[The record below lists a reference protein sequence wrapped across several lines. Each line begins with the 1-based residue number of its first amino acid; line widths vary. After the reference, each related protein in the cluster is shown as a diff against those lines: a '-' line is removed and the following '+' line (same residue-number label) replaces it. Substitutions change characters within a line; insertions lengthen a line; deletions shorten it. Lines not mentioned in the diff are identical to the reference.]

1 MASPFIIPNRNA
13 GYSAPKSPYENQ
25 WVASA
30 RDYKLKQQG
39 VATPAL
45 PKGKPPVQKPAPIT
59 HDGAESQSSQ
69 REELKALAKK
79 STKQVREWLREQVEA
94 LDDSSSD

>member
-13 GYSAPKSPYENQ
+13 GYSSPKSPYENQ

-30 RDYKLKQQG
+30 REYKLKQQG
-39 VATPAL
+39 VPTPAL
-45 PKGKPPVQKPAPIT
+45 PKGKPPVQKPTPIVEEP
-59 HDGAESQSSQ
+59 ASSQ
-69 REELKALAKK
+69 REELKLLAKK
-79 STKQVREWLREQVEA
+79 STKQVREWFREQVEA